1 MHSTKLVTS
10 NSTQLSKNTSH
21 KHKKNT
27 TKKSPSKKRS
37 NSLEIVDAQSN
48 KLLAL
53 YFIKVLCLS
62 ATALQSQPKQK
73 ARSAIHRF
81 YFFDD
86 FLLSRDLQVD
96 VHLREI
102 DRISAALIVNFVWGH
117 APNPPVILKE
127 GESPPSKSKF
137 KQLLT
142 TFFADLRTMLH
153 TVFISFYIS
162 SFIQADHCVIYELH
176 LRNSSVDICAT
187 LNIRLM
193 QYFIALQASR

>member
-1 MHSTKLVTS
+1 MTS

-127 GESPPSKSKF
+127 GESPLQNQNSNSFWRHFSLTSARCYIRCLYLFTLAVSF
-137 KQLLT
+137 KLII
-142 TFFADLRTMLH
+142 
-153 TVFISFYIS
+153 V
-162 SFIQADHCVIYELH
+162 
-176 LRNSSVDICAT
+176 
-187 LNIRLM
+187 
-193 QYFIALQASR
+193 